1 MELLFT
7 EIGKVRGEA
16 GLWGDGEELH
26 PGLRNFSLMG
36 LSCDLEGLSG
46 RSRVGMCG
54 VLDDGCLTTLKKHLH
69 SHSSSQGSLILYILV
84 LSTPRNWHLE

>member
-54 VLDDGCLTTLKKHLH
+54 VLSPHQRE
-69 SHSSSQGSLILYILV
+69 SSAH
-84 LSTPRNWHLE
+84 RFHLEPQDGEGTEGVGVASGTEPAQ

>member
-1 MELLFT
+1 MLFT

-54 VLDDGCLTTLKKHLH
+54 VL
-69 SHSSSQGSLILYILV
+69 SPYQRESSAH
-84 LSTPRNWHLE
+84 RFHLEPQDGEGTEGVGVASGTEPAQ